1 MVLHEVLTDSTSLIN
16 IWLLTPLLI
25 FTARVCDVTIGT
37 IRIISLSRGR
47 RILAPILG
55 FFEVLIWLFA
65 IRQIFQNADH
75 IAAFVAYA
83 AGFAAGNFV
92 GLMIEDKLAL
102 GHLAIRV
109 ITPGDASD
117 LATRLRAARFGVTS
131 VAAQGQ
137 TGAVQLLFMVI
148 ERRNY
153 DRALDLIREVQ
164 PGAFISVSDVRE
176 ASAGTFPKAEYS
188 TALRLPGRKGR

>member
-1 MVLHEVLTDSTSLIN
+1 VHSFADISPAVN

-25 FTARVCDVTIGT
+25 FIARIVDVTIGT

-65 IRQIFQNADH
+65 IRQIFQNVDH

-92 GLMIEDKLAL
+92 GMMIEEKLAF
-102 GHLAIRV
+102 GHLAIRM
-109 ITPGDASD
+109 ITASD
-117 LATRLRAARFGVTS
+117 ATPLVEELRRESFGVTT

-137 TGAVQLLFMVI
+137 TGAVQLIFMVI
-148 ERRNY
+148 ARREY
-153 DRALDLIREVQ
+153 DRVMEIVRTRQ
-164 PGAFISVSDVRE
+164 PSTFISVSDVRS
-176 ASAGTFPKAEYS
+176 ASEGVFPKAEYK
-188 TALRLPGRKGR
+188 TALRFPRRKGR